1 MRITLKI
8 WRQDDSQAQG
18 RFLTYRLDGVSPDSS
33 FLEMLDVLNEEL
45 TAKGEEPVAFDS
57 DCREGICGMC
67 GIVIDGQAHGPER
80 TTTCQLHMRSLKD
93 GSTITVEP
101 WRADTFPV
109 LKDLVVDRGALDRI
123 VRAGGYISVN
133 TGSAPDAH
141 AVPVPKK
148 NADRAFSAAACISC
162 GACVAACPN
171 ASAMLFLGAKVTHL
185 GELPQGQPE
194 RDARVVAMARQHDLE
209 GFGGCT
215 NIGEC
220 AATCPKE
227 IPLDVISQLNADL
240 RRAMAHGL

>member
-1 MRITLKI
+1 MRITLKV
-8 WRQDDSQAQG
+8 WRQAGPLANGELATYAVDD
-18 RFLTYRLDGVSPDSS
+18 VSPDMS
-33 FLEMLDVLNEEL
+33 FLEMLDVLNERL
-45 TAKGEEPVAFDS
+45 TAEGAEPVAFDS

-67 GIVIDGQAHGPER
+67 GLVIDGLPHGPER

-220 AATCPKE
+220 TAACPKE
-227 IPLDVISQLNADL
+227 IPLDVIAQMNKDL
-240 RRAMAHGL
+240 LTAMRRGL